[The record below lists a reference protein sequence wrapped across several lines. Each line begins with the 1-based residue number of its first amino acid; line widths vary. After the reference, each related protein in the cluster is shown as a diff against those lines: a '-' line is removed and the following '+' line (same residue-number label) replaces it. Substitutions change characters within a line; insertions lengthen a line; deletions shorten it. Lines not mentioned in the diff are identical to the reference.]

1 MVLVIV
7 LKPLEAAVI
16 LPIPIKDP
24 TDCITSAAK
33 VFPPPTL
40 PNIDFTSLILLTS
53 TAVTTLDTEVPSW
66 FLPGKRSG
74 SSTINSPLT
83 P

>member
-1 MVLVIV
+1 MLVIV

-24 TDCITSAAK
+24 TDCITSAAN

-40 PNIDFTSLILLTS
+40 PNIDFTSLILSTS
-53 TAVTTLDTEVPSW
+53 TAVTTLDTEVPFS